1 MRAGIEWKSRI
12 KMLHKNSTLSLYNI
26 TIKFFRKTID
36 KYPIL

>member
-1 MRAGIEWKSRI
+1 MRAGINRESRR

-26 TIKFFRKTID
+26 TIKIFRKTID